1 MLRKIAYLFADGFL
15 AKIHCVEYLLKLCLK
30 IKNFEKN
37 ILTYI
42 TSREKVLDEWKYSSR
57 ITRHFKI
64 R

>member
-42 TSREKVLDEWKYSSR
+42 TSREKVLDE
-57 ITRHFKI
+57 
-64 R
+64 